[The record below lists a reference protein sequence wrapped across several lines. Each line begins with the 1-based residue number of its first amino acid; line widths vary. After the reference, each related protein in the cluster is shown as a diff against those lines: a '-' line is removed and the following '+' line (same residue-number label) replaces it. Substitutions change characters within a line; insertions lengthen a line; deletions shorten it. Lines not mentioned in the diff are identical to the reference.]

1 MKVLRARVTK
11 NSRLVGKTVADVQF
25 RDTYKAAILVVQQGG
40 KNVTQ
45 SLSSLTFGAGD
56 ILILQVSDDCPLLS
70 SLVASTKRKPILST
84 IVPSLHKQHLDVE
97 VCIQFSQ
104 CYFGNEDFFS

>member
-1 MKVLRARVTK
+1 MTVLRAQVTK
-11 NSRLVGKTVADVQF
+11 NSRLIGKTADDVKF

-56 ILILQVSDDCPLLS
+56 IMILQVSDDCPLLS
-70 SLVASTKRKPILST
+70 PLVASTKRKSILST
-84 IVPSLHKQHLDVE
+84 TVPSLGKPDIE
-97 VCIQFSQ
+97 VCKHFSQ

>member
-1 MKVLRARVTK
+1 M
-11 NSRLVGKTVADVQF
+11 
-25 RDTYKAAILVVQQGG
+25 VVQQGG
-40 KNVTQ
+40 RNVTQ

-70 SLVASTKRKPILST
+70 SLVASAKRESILST
-84 IVPSLHKQHLDVE
+84 IVPSLGKPRSNSQEHLDVE
-97 VCIQFSQ
+97 VCKQFSQ